1 MKASDIAELL
11 ALAAIWGASFIFM
24 RIGAGEFGA
33 VPLAA
38 LRIAGGALLL
48 WPLMVA
54 HGQGGELR
62 RHWRAIAVV
71 GLLNS
76 ALPYALFAYAA
87 LAINAGLSSILNATA
102 PLWGALVAW
111 WWLNDRLTRGR
122 TLGLLIGFAGVVWL
136 AWDKASVKPGEHGV
150 SAAMAIGACLLA
162 TLCYGF
168 SANFTKHKLAGVP
181 PLAVAAGSQAA
192 GALLLALPAL
202 WLWPATMPGAAAWWS
217 MAGLA
222 FVCTGLALLMFF
234 RLIARLGAAR
244 AITVTFLVPVFGVL
258 WGALFLHEALTGTMA
273 AGCAVILLGTG
284 LVTGAL
290 RGPRRAMPR
299 R

>member
-1 MKASDIAELL
+1 MKPFDIAELL
-11 ALAAIWGASFIFM
+11 ALAAIWGASFLFM

-48 WPLMVA
+48 LPLVA
-54 HGQGGELR
+54 ARGQRSELR

-76 ALPYALFAYAA
+76 AVPYVLFALAA

-111 WWLNDRLTRGR
+111 LWLSDRLTPARV
-122 TLGLLIGFAGVVWL
+122 LGLVIGFAGVIWL
-136 AWDKASVKPGEHGV
+136 AWDKASFRPGEHGV
-150 SAAMAIGACLLA
+150 SAATAIGACLLA
-162 TLCYGF
+162 TLCYGV
-168 SANFTKHKLAGVP
+168 SANFTKRKLSGVP
-181 PLAVAAGSQAA
+181 PLAVAAGSQLAA
-192 GALLLALPAL
+192 ALMLALPAL
-202 WLWPATMPGAAAWWS
+202 WLWPATWPGAAAWWS

-222 FVCTGLALLMFF
+222 FICTGLALLMFF

-244 AITVTFLVPVFGVL
+244 AITVTFLIPVFGVL
-258 WGALFLHEALTGTMA
+258 WGALFLGEAVTPTMG
-273 AGCAVILLGTG
+273 AGCAVILLGTA
-284 LVTGAL
+284 LTTGVL
-290 RGPRRAMPR
+290 RWPVRQAT
-299 R
+299 